1 MGMLDFLKKKE
12 TESTGE
18 LDAKSA
24 LMTLEDVVAP
34 SAVSVNPRS
43 INISG
48 TNARVFFAVSYPR
61 YLNDGWLEP
70 VLNLEREMDVSIVIH
85 PIDTAETLKKFQ
97 KKVLRTRNS

>member
-1 MGMLDFLKKKE
+1 MGMLDFLRSKRK
-12 TESTGE
+12 TSVGE

-34 SAVSVNPRS
+34 SAVNINPRS
-43 INISG
+43 VNVSG
-48 TNARVFFAVSYPR
+48 QNARVFFAVSYPR

-70 VLNLEREMDVSIVIH
+70 ILNLERELDISIVIH

-97 KKVLRTRNS
+97 